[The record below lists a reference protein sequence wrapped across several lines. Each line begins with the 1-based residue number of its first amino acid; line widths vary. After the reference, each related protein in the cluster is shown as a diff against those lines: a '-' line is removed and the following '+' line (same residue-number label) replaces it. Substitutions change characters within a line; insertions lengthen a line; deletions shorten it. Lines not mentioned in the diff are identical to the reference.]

1 MLINTL
7 PGLPTQSLEERFLR
21 LTVQSIDERPQ
32 TEQPLRFVPTT
43 SSVDNRFQGI
53 VAQFGYYN
61 LIKR

>member
-7 PGLPTQSLEERFLR
+7 PDLPTQGLEERFLS
-21 LTVQSIDERPQ
+21 LTVQSIDESSR
-32 TEQPLRFVPTT
+32 TEQPLRIRPTT
-43 SSVDNRFQGI
+43 SSVDNRFEGI